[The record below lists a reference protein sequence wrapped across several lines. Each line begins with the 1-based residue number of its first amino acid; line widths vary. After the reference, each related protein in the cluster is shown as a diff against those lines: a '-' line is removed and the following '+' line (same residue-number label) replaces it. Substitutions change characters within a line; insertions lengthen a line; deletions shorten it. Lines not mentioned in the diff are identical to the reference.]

1 MKEMPVNDFFAKN
14 GFIREDGRMV
24 HDMYL
29 LEMKKPSES
38 KGPWDLYKVL
48 SVIPGKEAYRPL
60 EESECPLVK
69 K

>member
-1 MKEMPVNDFFAKN
+1 
-14 GFIREDGRMV
+14 MV